1 MLQKQF
7 RCFCGPQGLNR
18 LFEHSES
25 EHLPEHFFKRF
36 VSVLPS
42 IEPQKKTCLSLQA
55 TRPKSD

>member
-25 EHLPEHFFKRF
+25 EHLPEYPVCVGAAIYRTAEKN
-36 VSVLPS
+36 VLVLAGNEAQ
-42 IEPQKKTCLSLQA
+42 I
-55 TRPKSD
+55 R